1 MHLFLLPV
9 GFVAYMEGLESRQL
23 REAVLLVAG
32 WSIFRQKRPQEPR
45 GGPLPGT
52 NNPPL
57 TFELKNLDV
66 KHPYLK
72 QRGVGAKTIKE
83 FGLGYCNRGLMKD
96 RVVISI
102 HNPMGELVTYAG
114 IAVGELAEGQ
124 V

>member
-1 MHLFLLPV
+1 MR
-9 GFVAYMEGLESRQL
+9 ESG
-23 REAVLLVAG
+23 REA
-32 WSIFRQKRPQEPR
+32 PNEE
-45 GGPLPGT
+45 
-52 NNPPL
+52 NNPPM

-96 RVVISI
+96 RVVIPI
-102 HNPMGELVTYAG
+102 HNPKGELVAYAG
-114 IAVGELAEGQ
+114 RAAGEPPPQQRSLILE